1 MTQVKLILKES
12 IHSLGEVGDLVS
24 VKPGYARNYLIP
36 RGKAILATESRVAE
50 LEHHKRIVAEKV
62 ALAMKDLQ
70 AAKERLEAFELE
82 VTARAGEEGRLFGS
96 VTTANIGELLAE
108 RGFVIDRRRIELKEP
123 MEPIKALGEHVV
135 PIKLHREVIASVKL
149 TVRAEG
155 AEEASPV
162 GEAADSATTPSEES
176 AAAPS
181 EESEEESSA

>member
-24 VKPGYARNYLIP
+24 VRPGYARNYLIP
-36 RGKAILATESRVAE
+36 RGKAILATETRVAE
-50 LEHHKRIVAEKV
+50 LEHHKRVVAEKV
-62 ALAMKDLQ
+62 ALAMKDLR
-70 AAKERLEAFELE
+70 AAKDRLEAFELE

-123 MEPIKALGEHVV
+123 IKELGEHAV

-155 AEEASPV
+155 AVEASPV
-162 GEAADSATTPSEES
+162 GETAES

-181 EESEEESSA
+181 EESEEESPPEVE

>member
-123 MEPIKALGEHVV
+123 IKALGEHVV